1 MASQSKEITRVE
13 QEGLTEQKRETPRVT
28 PLVDVIENNDEI
40 MVVADLPGVAKEN
53 LTVQLDD
60 AELLIRGA
68 QSESHRTSDWQDVEF
83 YRSFRVPNTV
93 DPNGITAEL
102 NHGVLR
108 VKLKKDEKAKPKQ
121 IEVKLLN

>member
-1 MASQSKEITRVE
+1 MASNSKEITRVE
-13 QEGLTEQKRETPRVT
+13 QEGLTERKSEMPRFT
-28 PLVDVIENNDEI
+28 PLIDVIENEDEI
-40 MVVADLPGVAKEN
+40 MVLADLPGVAKEN

-68 QSESHRTSDWQDVEF
+68 QSESQRTNEWQDVEF

-93 DPNGITAEL
+93 NPNGITAEL
-102 NHGVLR
+102 NQGVLR
-108 VKLKKDEKAKPKQ
+108 LKFKKHEKAKPKQ